1 MTSQPTEPYRGR
13 FAPSPTGP
21 LHLGSAVAAIASW
34 LDARAHA
41 GQWLVRI
48 DDVDTTRAVA
58 GADRQILAELAR
70 LGLVPDAPV
79 VYQSQRSA
87 VYNTAIARLQAQGR
101 AFDCGCSRRD
111 VGKGPYPGTCRLG
124 LAPGVKARSVR
135 AVVDAAPV
143 KFVDRIA
150 DMQSANLSTLT
161 GAFVIKRADG
171 LAAYHLACVV
181 DDDDARVTH
190 VVRGADLLPSTHAQ
204 IHLQHLLGIPT
215 PAYLHVPVVN
225 DQHGQKLSKQ
235 THAAPSSSLS
245 ASSIWQFA
253 CEFLGVLRTGELVQA
268 PVKSYK
274 LLGQER
280 WLDAIAGPRR
290 SNQ

>member
-1 MTSQPTEPYRGR
+1 VTSQPTETYRGR

-34 LDARAHA
+34 LDARAHG

-58 GADRQILAELAR
+58 GADQQILAELAR
-70 LGLVPDAPV
+70 LGLMPDAPV
-79 VYQSQRSA
+79 VYQSERSA
-87 VYNTAIARLQAQGR
+87 IYDKAIDDLQAR
-101 AFDCGCSRRD
+101 ASAFECGCSRRD
-111 VGKGPYPGTCRLG
+111 VGAGAYPGTCRFG

-135 AVVDAAPV
+135 AVVDAVPV
-143 KFVDRIA
+143 KFIDRLA
-150 DMQSANLSTLT
+150 DKQSSDLEKLT

-171 LAAYHLACVV
+171 LAAYHLACAL
-181 DDDDARVTH
+181 DDHDARVTH

-204 IHLQHLLGIPT
+204 IHLQRLLGIPT

-225 DQHGQKLSKQ
+225 DALGQKLSKQ
-235 THAAPSSSLS
+235 THAAPSASLP

-253 CEFLGVLRTGELVQA
+253 CEFLGVLKTGELVQA
-268 PVKSYK
+268 PIKNYK
-274 LLGQER
+274 LLGEAR
-280 WLDAIAGPRR
+280 WLDAIAKPTR